1 MRYYKIVISSGQGGS
16 DTAPGGVPNS
26 VSSQA
31 GGAQWCSIVNGE
43 HDPGALQVEFDVQ
56 SFGEHMGA
64 IKGFVRVWGIPI
76 KLISQATNLNNC
88 TLSLYGGMSKGLPL
102 ANAQV
107 AHQGLLGSG
116 RIYPAFG
123 NWKLTDLTL
132 DMMLEAIQAPAGD
145 GGGDSSASGGG
156 TSTPLGQGGIGHQ
169 SFGRSSRRLALA
181 APQASFGGA
190 GAIISAA
197 ESLLAQSGIA
207 SPALGGAGSS
217 GRPKNLIHNYQ
228 PGQPL
233 AEAMRSTLSTAFPG
247 ANLIINIS
255 KNLKRN
261 YQDAGF
267 YENLEQ
273 YAKFIKGVSH
283 MILGD
288 TAVTGYQGIHISTH
302 GNTIKVHDGS
312 TKDGS
317 NAISI
322 QYYDL
327 IGQPTWVGVN
337 ELQVTTVM
345 RSDIH
350 IGDYIK
356 LPPSLITSEAA
367 GAKSTLADSG
377 NNFGGF
383 VTFQGSFLVKGVRH
397 VGNYRNPS
405 GDAWASFFD
414 CVVDE
419 KGEDQSKPAAPGSSA
434 GTSGNVAKANPSV
447 TTAPGQGSTPLPPSR
462 PAGLGGTT
470 SSTYGPQLPVG
481 TPIIDSGSGGQDPL
495 GWGVTVAPGPVPTP
509 PGGNSS
515 TPSVIELPPFDINGS
530 TAPSAPPTFGP
541 PQNPALVGPH

>member
-1 MRYYKIVISSGQGGS
+1 VRYYKIVISSGQGGDS
-16 DTAPGGVPNS
+16 SAPGGVPNS

-56 SFGEHMGA
+56 SYGEHIGA

-123 NWKLTDLTL
+123 NWKQTDLTL
-132 DMMLEAIQAPAGD
+132 DMVIEAIQAPVND
-145 GGGDSSASGGG
+145 SSGGGDASGGG
-156 TSTPLGQGGIGHQ
+156 SSTPLGQGGIGHQ
-169 SFGRSSRRLALA
+169 SFIRPSRRLALA
-181 APQASFGGA
+181 SPQASFGGA

-217 GRPKNLIHNYQ
+217 GRPKNLIHNLA

-233 AEAMRSTLSTAFPG
+233 AEAIRSTLSTAFPG
-247 ANLIINIS
+247 ANLKINIS
-255 KNLKRN
+255 PNLKRN

-273 YAKFIKGVSH
+273 YSKFIKGVSH

-302 GNTIKVHDGS
+302 GNTIKVDDAT

-317 NAISI
+317 NTIPI

-327 IGQPTWVGVN
+327 IGQPTWVGFN
-337 ELQVTTVM
+337 QLQVTTVL
-345 RSDIH
+345 RADIH
-350 IGDYIK
+350 QGDYIK
-356 LPPSLITSEAA
+356 LPPSLVTSEKA
-367 GAKSTLADSG
+367 GAFSMVGGDVAGS
-377 NNFGGF
+377 NFGGF
-383 VTFQGSFLVKGVRH
+383 VTFQGTFRVTGVRH

-414 CVVDE
+414 CVVED
-419 KGEDQSKPAAPGSSA
+419 KGEAQSKPPAPGSSA
-434 GTSGNVAKANPSV
+434 GTSGNADKANPSV

-470 SSTYGPQLPVG
+470 SSTYGPTYPVG
-481 TPIIDSGSGGQDPL
+481 TPIIDSSAGGPPP
-495 GWGVTVAPGPVPTP
+495 GPTVPGPVPTP